1 MRFPMRSAQ
10 RSSRTALAKDGGVA
24 VCSQP
29 STSRTTSGSYRAS
42 QLELEAVPALARR
55 NPAPL
60 LVKRLLVDHQRS
72 ALLSHHLDRA
82 GQRQVETAIE
92 AIQQNAETNELRRGN
107 HLAWFE
113 IHDFSPKLWKRHL
126 VKLRLRRYD
135 WC

>member
-1 MRFPMRSAQ
+1 MQCSL
-10 RSSRTALAKDGGVA
+10 RTAPSKGVDA
-24 VCSQP
+24 GLRP
-29 STSRTTSGSYRAS
+29 ATSRTTSGSYRAS
-42 QLELEAVPALARR
+42 QLELEAVSALARR

-72 ALLSHHLDRA
+72 ALLSHHFDRA
-82 GQRQVETAIE
+82 GQRQVEAAIE
-92 AIQQNAETNELRRGN
+92 TVQQNAETNELRRGN